1 MALGA
6 MRPSTK
12 MGYFM
17 DRVGNFRAPSTKTGY
32 FVDGQY
38 GKEYNK
44 QNRHPNRRQQ
54 MIYKERVW
62 LISLFDFLARL

>member
-1 MALGA
+1 MALAA

-17 DRVGNFRAPSTKTGY
+17 DREDNFMAPSTKTGY
-32 FVDGQY
+32 FVDAQY

-44 QNRHPNRRQQ
+44 QSRHPIGRRQQ
-54 MIYKERVW
+54 MIYKV
-62 LISLFDFLARL
+62 